1 MSDKSDIVIKKGCI
15 IMGNFIMINN
25 ETREELNPYTLS
37 EAQKQS
43 AYENNIIYICKCCYP
58 EKQLKY
64 HFSADL
70 RLIPCHSEFTSQH
83 DETCRKNEDYQ
94 KRIAYANPLQQ
105 EEDGKLVARVYEN
118 LFERPNRT
126 VAETGDEHK
135 KRRDTRYTKQQKMRL
150 SALVKK
156 INLEV
161 SYRQACRFILKEGD
175 TDEIKIQLK
184 LEKDFS
190 KEVYG
195 QAKDVRISNRGGT
208 VAGCSLDKNGVKFF
222 YNRLTSIKIVSYSIR
237 EKQPSCEECTSI
249 SYQELVNIKTDNDNN
264 DIRSYFSIKINGCY
278 VKITYDAL
286 KIAMHQ
292 YESTYNN
299 RILDLENDIV
309 IGAGYQYE
317 NRKTYKDKNDII
329 RKEGEVDRLTLL
341 LVNKYGIFCESSYEV
356 KCFDLIMD
364 YIMNGK
370 LYQEVKFYKPYS
382 FTKNAYGDAEWLED
396 GIITVKGC
404 KKVGIVEVFG
414 MMGNEEYQEKT
425 KLKEQYARENE
436 DKFVFLTWKPQTE
449 SEEVLQVR
457 LVKCI
462 ENIRESSYE

>member
-1 MSDKSDIVIKKGCI
+1 
-15 IMGNFIMINN
+15 MGSFIMINN
-25 ETREELNPYTLS
+25 ETGDELNPYTLS
-37 EAQKQS
+37 KTQKES
-43 AYENNIIYICKCCYP
+43 AYKDGTIYICKCCYP

-70 RLIPCHSEFTSQH
+70 RLIPCHPEFTRQH
-83 DETCRKNEDYQ
+83 DDTCRKNEDYQ

-105 EEDGKLVARVYEN
+105 DEDGKLVARVYEN
-118 LFERPNRT
+118 LFERPNRI
-126 VAETGDEHK
+126 VAEMGDEHK
-135 KRRDTRYTKQQKMRL
+135 KRRDTVHTEQQRMRL

-161 SYRQACRFILKEGD
+161 SYRQACRFTLKEGNA
-175 TDEIKIQLK
+175 DETKIKLK
-184 LEKDFS
+184 LEKEFS

-208 VAGCSLDKNGVKFF
+208 VAGWSLDKNGVQFF
-222 YNRLTSIKIVSYSIR
+222 YNRLTSIKIVSYSIND
-237 EKQPSCEECTSI
+237 KKSNYEEYTSI
-249 SYQELVNIKTDNDNN
+249 PYQELVNIKTSNDNN
-264 DIRSYFSIKINGCY
+264 KIRSYFSVKINGYY

-286 KIAMHQ
+286 RIAMHQ
-292 YESTYNN
+292 YEGTYNN
-299 RILDLENDIV
+299 RILDLENDII

-317 NRKTYKDKNDII
+317 KTYKDKNDNI
-329 RKEGEVDRLTLL
+329 RKEGEIDRLTLL

-356 KCFDLIMD
+356 KCFDVIMD

-425 KLKEQYARENE
+425 RLKEQYARENE

-449 SEEVLQVR
+449 SAEVLLNR
-457 LVKCI
+457 LVRCI
-462 ENIRESSYE
+462 ADIRKSAYA

>member
-1 MSDKSDIVIKKGCI
+1 MGDKNRYSYKESVYN
-15 IMGNFIMINN
+15 MGSFIMINN
-25 ETREELNPYTLS
+25 ETGDELDPYTLS
-37 EAQKQS
+37 KTQKES
-43 AYENNIIYICKCCYP
+43 AYTTGTIYICKCCYP

-64 HFSADL
+64 HFSVDL
-70 RLIPCHSEFTSQH
+70 RLIPCHPEFTRQH
-83 DETCRKNEDYQ
+83 DEACRKNEDYQ

-118 LFERPNRT
+118 LFERPNRL

-135 KRRDTRYTKQQKMRL
+135 KRRDTGHTEQQRMRL
-150 SALVKK
+150 SALV
-156 INLEV
+156 N
-161 SYRQACRFILKEGD
+161 RQACRFTLKEGD
-175 TDEIKIQLK
+175 TDETKIKLK
-184 LEKDFS
+184 LEEKFS

-208 VAGCSLDKNGVKFF
+208 VAGCSLDKNGVQFF
-222 YNRLTSIKIVSYSIR
+222 YNRLTSIKIVFYSID
-237 EKQPSCEECTSI
+237 EKKSNYEERTSI
-249 SYQELVNIKTDNDNN
+249 SYQELVNIKTNN
-264 DIRSYFSIKINGCY
+264 DKNKIRSYFSVKINGYY

-286 KIAMHQ
+286 RIAIHQ

-299 RILDLENDIV
+299 RILDLENDII

-317 NRKTYKDKNDII
+317 KKYKDKNDNI
-329 RKEGEVDRLTLL
+329 RKEGEIDRLTLL

-356 KCFDLIMD
+356 KCFDVIMD

-404 KKVGIVEVFG
+404 KKAGIVEVFG

-425 KLKEQYARENE
+425 RLKEQYARENE

-449 SEEVLQVR
+449 SEEVLLNR
-457 LVKCI
+457 LVRCI
-462 ENIRESSYE
+462 ADIRKSAYA

>member
-1 MSDKSDIVIKKGCI
+1 
-15 IMGNFIMINN
+15 MGNFIMIDN
-25 ETREELNPYTLS
+25 ETGEELNPYTLS
-37 EAQKQS
+37 KTQKES
-43 AYENNIIYICKCCYP
+43 SYKKGTIYICKCCYP
-58 EKQLKY
+58 KKQLKY
-64 HFSADL
+64 HFSTNL
-70 RLIPCHSEFTSQH
+70 RLIPCHSEFTRQH

-105 EEDGKLVARVYEN
+105 DEDGKLVARVYEN
-118 LFERPNRT
+118 LFDRPKRGA
-126 VAETGDEHK
+126 AEAGGEHK
-135 KRRDTRYTKQQKMRL
+135 KRRDTVHTEQQKMRL

-161 SYRQACRFILKEGD
+161 SYRQACRFALKED
-175 TDEIKIQLK
+175 DADETKIQLK
-184 LEKDFS
+184 LEKEFS

-195 QAKDVRISNRGGT
+195 QAKDIRISNRGGT
-208 VAGCSLDKNGVKFF
+208 VAGYSLDKNGVQFF
-222 YNRLTSIKIVSYSIR
+222 YNRLTSIKIVSYSIN
-237 EKQPSCEECTSI
+237 EKKSNYEEYTNI
-249 SYQELVNIKTDNDNN
+249 SYQKLVNIKINN
-264 DIRSYFSIKINGCY
+264 EKNNIRSYFSVKINGYY

-286 KIAMHQ
+286 RIAIHQ

-299 RILDLENDIV
+299 RILDFENDII

-317 NRKTYKDKNDII
+317 NGKTYKDKNDNI
-329 RKEGEVDRLTLL
+329 RKEGEIDRFTLL

-356 KCFDLIMD
+356 KCFDVIMD

-425 KLKEQYARENE
+425 RLKEQYARENE

-449 SEEVLQVR
+449 SEEDLLNR
-457 LVKCI
+457 LVRCI
-462 ENIRESSYE
+462 SDIRKSAYANKHNLLD

>member
-1 MSDKSDIVIKKGCI
+1 
-15 IMGNFIMINN
+15 MGNFIMIDN
-25 ETREELNPYTLS
+25 ETGEELNPYTLS
-37 EAQKQS
+37 KTQKES
-43 AYENNIIYICKCCYP
+43 SYKKGTIYICKCCYP
-58 EKQLKY
+58 KKQLKY
-64 HFSADL
+64 HFSTNL
-70 RLIPCHSEFTSQH
+70 RLIPCHSEFTRQH

-105 EEDGKLVARVYEN
+105 DEDGKLVARVYEN
-118 LFERPNRT
+118 LFDRPKRGA
-126 VAETGDEHK
+126 AEAGGEHK
-135 KRRDTRYTKQQKMRL
+135 KRRDTVHTEQQKMRL

-161 SYRQACRFILKEGD
+161 SYRQACRFALKED
-175 TDEIKIQLK
+175 DADETKIQLK
-184 LEKDFS
+184 LEKEFS

-195 QAKDVRISNRGGT
+195 QAKDIRISNRGGT
-208 VAGCSLDKNGVKFF
+208 VAGYSLDKNGVQFF
-222 YNRLTSIKIVSYSIR
+222 YNRLTSIKIVSYSIN
-237 EKQPSCEECTSI
+237 EKKSNYEEYTNI
-249 SYQELVNIKTDNDNN
+249 SYQKLVNIKINN
-264 DIRSYFSIKINGCY
+264 EKNNIRSYFSVKINGYY

-286 KIAMHQ
+286 RIAIHQ

-299 RILDLENDIV
+299 RILDFENDII

-317 NRKTYKDKNDII
+317 NGKTYKDKNDNI
-329 RKEGEVDRLTLL
+329 RKEGEIDRFTLL

-356 KCFDLIMD
+356 KCFDVIMD

-425 KLKEQYARENE
+425 RLKEQYARENE

-449 SEEVLQVR
+449 SEEDLLNKLVR
-457 LVKCI
+457 CI
-462 ENIRESSYE
+462 SDIRKSAYANKHNLLD

>member
-1 MSDKSDIVIKKGCI
+1 
-15 IMGNFIMINN
+15 MGSFIMINN
-25 ETREELNPYTLS
+25 ETGDELNPYTLS
-37 EAQKQS
+37 KTQKES
-43 AYENNIIYICKCCYP
+43 AYKDGTIYICKCCYP

-70 RLIPCHSEFTSQH
+70 RLIPCHPEFTRQH
-83 DETCRKNEDYQ
+83 DDTCRKNEDYQ

-105 EEDGKLVARVYEN
+105 DEDGKLVARVYEN
-118 LFERPNRT
+118 LFERPNRI
-126 VAETGDEHK
+126 VAEMGDEHK
-135 KRRDTRYTKQQKMRL
+135 KRRDTVHTEQQRMRL

-161 SYRQACRFILKEGD
+161 SYRQACRFTLKKGD
-175 TDEIKIQLK
+175 ADETKIKLK
-184 LEKDFS
+184 LEKEFS

-208 VAGCSLDKNGVKFF
+208 VAGWSLDKNGVQFF
-222 YNRLTSIKIVSYSIR
+222 YNRLTSIKIVSYSIND
-237 EKQPSCEECTSI
+237 KKSNYEEYTSI
-249 SYQELVNIKTDNDNN
+249 PYQELVNIKTNNDNN
-264 DIRSYFSIKINGCY
+264 KIRSYFSVKINGYY

-286 KIAMHQ
+286 RIAMHQ

-299 RILDLENDIV
+299 RILDLENDII

-317 NRKTYKDKNDII
+317 KTYKDKNDNI
-329 RKEGEVDRLTLL
+329 RKEGEIDRLTLL
-341 LVNKYGIFCESSYEV
+341 LVNKYGFFCESSYEV
-356 KCFDLIMD
+356 KCFDVIMD

-425 KLKEQYARENE
+425 RLKEQYARENE

-449 SEEVLQVR
+449 SAEVLLNR
-457 LVKCI
+457 LVRCI
-462 ENIRESSYE
+462 ADIRKSAYA

>member
-1 MSDKSDIVIKKGCI
+1 
-15 IMGNFIMINN
+15 MGSLIMINN
-25 ETREELNPYTLS
+25 ETGDELNPYMLS
-37 EAQKQS
+37 KTQKES
-43 AYENNIIYICKCCYP
+43 AYKKGTIYICKCCYP

-70 RLIPCHSEFTSQH
+70 RLIPCHPEFTRQH
-83 DETCRKNEDYQ
+83 DEACRKNEDYQ

-118 LFERPNRT
+118 LFERPNRL

-135 KRRDTRYTKQQKMRL
+135 KRRDTGHTEQQKMRL

-161 SYRQACRFILKEGD
+161 SYRQACRFTLKEDD
-175 TDEIKIQLK
+175 TDETKIKLK
-184 LEKDFS
+184 LEKEFS

-208 VAGCSLDKNGVKFF
+208 VAGCSLDKNGVQFF
-222 YNRLTSIKIVSYSIR
+222 YNRLTSIKIVFYSID
-237 EKQPSCEECTSI
+237 EKKSNYEERTSI
-249 SYQELVNIKTDNDNN
+249 SYQELVNIKTNNDNN
-264 DIRSYFSIKINGCY
+264 KIRSYFSVKINGYY

-286 KIAMHQ
+286 RIAIHQ

-299 RILDLENDIV
+299 RILDLENDII

-317 NRKTYKDKNDII
+317 KTYKDKNDNI
-329 RKEGEVDRLTLL
+329 RKEGEIDRLTLL

-356 KCFDLIMD
+356 KCFDVIMD

-404 KKVGIVEVFG
+404 KKAGIVEVFG

-425 KLKEQYARENE
+425 RLKEQYARENE

-449 SEEVLQVR
+449 SEEVLLNR
-457 LVKCI
+457 LVRCI
-462 ENIRESSYE
+462 ADIRKSAYA

>member
-1 MSDKSDIVIKKGCI
+1 
-15 IMGNFIMINN
+15 MGSFIMINN
-25 ETREELNPYTLS
+25 ETGDELNPYTLS
-37 EAQKQS
+37 KTQKES
-43 AYENNIIYICKCCYP
+43 AYKDGTIYICKCCYP

-70 RLIPCHSEFTSQH
+70 RLIPCHPEFTRQH
-83 DETCRKNEDYQ
+83 DDTCRKNEDYQ

-105 EEDGKLVARVYEN
+105 DEDGKLVARVYEN
-118 LFERPNRT
+118 LFERPNRI
-126 VAETGDEHK
+126 VAEMGDEHK
-135 KRRDTRYTKQQKMRL
+135 KRRDTVHTEQQRMRL

-161 SYRQACRFILKEGD
+161 SYRQACRFTLKEGD
-175 TDEIKIQLK
+175 ADETKIKLK
-184 LEKDFS
+184 LEKEFS

-208 VAGCSLDKNGVKFF
+208 VAGWSLDKNGVQFF
-222 YNRLTSIKIVSYSIR
+222 YNRLTSIKIVSYSINDKKSNYK
-237 EKQPSCEECTSI
+237 EYTSI
-249 SYQELVNIKTDNDNN
+249 PYQELVNIKTNNDNN
-264 DIRSYFSIKINGCY
+264 KIRSYFSVKINGYY

-286 KIAMHQ
+286 RIAMHQ

-299 RILDLENDIV
+299 RILDLENDII

-317 NRKTYKDKNDII
+317 KTYKDKNDNI
-329 RKEGEVDRLTLL
+329 RKKGEIDRLTLL

-356 KCFDLIMD
+356 KCFDVIMD

-414 MMGNEEYQEKT
+414 MMGK
-425 KLKEQYARENE
+425 
-436 DKFVFLTWKPQTE
+436 
-449 SEEVLQVR
+449 
-457 LVKCI
+457 
-462 ENIRESSYE
+462 

>member
-1 MSDKSDIVIKKGCI
+1 
-15 IMGNFIMINN
+15 MINN
-25 ETREELNPYTLS
+25 ETGDELDPYTLS
-37 EAQKQS
+37 KTQKES
-43 AYENNIIYICKCCYP
+43 AYKKGTIYICKCCYP

-64 HFSADL
+64 HFSVDL
-70 RLIPCHSEFTSQH
+70 RLIPCHPEFTRQH
-83 DETCRKNEDYQ
+83 DEACRKNEDYQ

-118 LFERPNRT
+118 LFQRPNRI

-135 KRRDTRYTKQQKMRL
+135 KRRDTGHTEQQKMRL

-161 SYRQACRFILKEGD
+161 SYRQACRFTLKEGD
-175 TDEIKIQLK
+175 TDETKIKLK
-184 LEKDFS
+184 LEEEFS

-195 QAKDVRISNRGGT
+195 QAKNVRISNRGGT
-208 VAGCSLDKNGVKFF
+208 VAGCSLDKNGVQFF
-222 YNRLTSIKIVSYSIR
+222 YNRLTSIKIVFYSID
-237 EKQPSCEECTSI
+237 EKKSNYEERTSI
-249 SYQELVNIKTDNDNN
+249 SYQELVNIKTNN
-264 DIRSYFSIKINGCY
+264 DKNKIRSYFSVKINGYY

-286 KIAMHQ
+286 RIAIHQ

-299 RILDLENDIV
+299 RILDLENDII

-317 NRKTYKDKNDII
+317 KTYKDKNDNI
-329 RKEGEVDRLTLL
+329 RKEGEIDRLTLL

-356 KCFDLIMD
+356 KCFDVIMD

-404 KKVGIVEVFG
+404 KKAGIVEVFG

-425 KLKEQYARENE
+425 RLKEQYARENE

-449 SEEVLQVR
+449 SEEVLLNR
-457 LVKCI
+457 LVRCI
-462 ENIRESSYE
+462 ADIRKSAYA

>member
-1 MSDKSDIVIKKGCI
+1 
-15 IMGNFIMINN
+15 MINN
-25 ETREELNPYTLS
+25 ETGDELDPYTLS
-37 EAQKQS
+37 KTQKES
-43 AYENNIIYICKCCYP
+43 AYKKGTIYICKCCYP

-64 HFSADL
+64 HFSVDL
-70 RLIPCHSEFTSQH
+70 RLIPCHPEFTRQH
-83 DETCRKNEDYQ
+83 DEACRKNEDYQ

-118 LFERPNRT
+118 LFQRPNRI

-135 KRRDTRYTKQQKMRL
+135 KRRDTGHTEQQKMRL

-161 SYRQACRFILKEGD
+161 SYRQACRFTLKEGD
-175 TDEIKIQLK
+175 TDETKIKLK
-184 LEKDFS
+184 LEEELS

-208 VAGCSLDKNGVKFF
+208 VAGCSLDKNGVQFF
-222 YNRLTSIKIVSYSIR
+222 YNRLTSIKIVFYSID
-237 EKQPSCEECTSI
+237 EKKSNYQERTSI
-249 SYQELVNIKTDNDNN
+249 SYQELVNIKTNN
-264 DIRSYFSIKINGCY
+264 DKNKIRSYFSVKINGYY

-286 KIAMHQ
+286 RIAIHQ

-299 RILDLENDIV
+299 RILDLENDII

-317 NRKTYKDKNDII
+317 KTYKDKNDNI
-329 RKEGEVDRLTLL
+329 RKEGEIDRLTLL

-356 KCFDLIMD
+356 KCFDVIMD

-404 KKVGIVEVFG
+404 KKAGIVEVFG

-425 KLKEQYARENE
+425 RLKEQYARENE

-449 SEEVLQVR
+449 SEEVLLNR
-457 LVKCI
+457 LVRCI
-462 ENIRESSYE
+462 ADIRKSAYA

>member
-1 MSDKSDIVIKKGCI
+1 
-15 IMGNFIMINN
+15 MGSFIMINN
-25 ETREELNPYTLS
+25 ETGDELNPYTLS
-37 EAQKQS
+37 KTQKES
-43 AYENNIIYICKCCYP
+43 AYKDGTIYICKCCYP

-70 RLIPCHSEFTSQH
+70 RLIPCHPEFTRQH
-83 DETCRKNEDYQ
+83 DDTCRKNEDYQ

-105 EEDGKLVARVYEN
+105 DEDGKLVARVYEN
-118 LFERPNRT
+118 LFERPNRI
-126 VAETGDEHK
+126 VAEMGDEHK
-135 KRRDTRYTKQQKMRL
+135 KRRDTVHTEQQRMRL

-161 SYRQACRFILKEGD
+161 SYRQACRFTLKKGD
-175 TDEIKIQLK
+175 ADETKIKLK
-184 LEKDFS
+184 LEKEFS
-190 KEVYG
+190 KEGYG

-208 VAGCSLDKNGVKFF
+208 VAGWSLDKNGVQFF
-222 YNRLTSIKIVSYSIR
+222 YNRLTSIKIISYSINDKKSNYK
-237 EKQPSCEECTSI
+237 EYTSI
-249 SYQELVNIKTDNDNN
+249 PYQELVNIKTNNDNN
-264 DIRSYFSIKINGCY
+264 KIRSYFSVKINGYY

-286 KIAMHQ
+286 RIAMHQ

-299 RILDLENDIV
+299 RILDLENDII

-317 NRKTYKDKNDII
+317 KTYKDKNDNI
-329 RKEGEVDRLTLL
+329 RKEGEIDRLTLL

-356 KCFDLIMD
+356 KCFDVIMD

-425 KLKEQYARENE
+425 RLKEQYARENE

-449 SEEVLQVR
+449 SAEVLLNR
-457 LVKCI
+457 LVRCI
-462 ENIRESSYE
+462 ADIRKSAYA

>member
-1 MSDKSDIVIKKGCI
+1 
-15 IMGNFIMINN
+15 MGSFIMINN
-25 ETREELNPYTLS
+25 ETGDELNPYTLS
-37 EAQKQS
+37 KTQKES
-43 AYENNIIYICKCCYP
+43 AYKDGTIYICKCCYP

-70 RLIPCHSEFTSQH
+70 RLIPCHPEFTRQH
-83 DETCRKNEDYQ
+83 DDTCRKNEDYQ

-105 EEDGKLVARVYEN
+105 DEDGKLVARVYEN
-118 LFERPNRT
+118 LFERPNRI
-126 VAETGDEHK
+126 VAEMGDEHK
-135 KRRDTRYTKQQKMRL
+135 KRRDTVHTEQQRMRL

-161 SYRQACRFILKEGD
+161 SYRQACRFTLKKGD
-175 TDEIKIQLK
+175 ADETKIKLK
-184 LEKDFS
+184 LEKEFS

-208 VAGCSLDKNGVKFF
+208 VAGWSLDKNGVQFF
-222 YNRLTSIKIVSYSIR
+222 YNRLTSIKIVSYSIND
-237 EKQPSCEECTSI
+237 KKSNYEEYTSI
-249 SYQELVNIKTDNDNN
+249 PYQELVNIKTNNDNN
-264 DIRSYFSIKINGCY
+264 DIRSYFLVKINGYY

-286 KIAMHQ
+286 RIAMHQ

-299 RILDLENDIV
+299 RILDLENDII

-317 NRKTYKDKNDII
+317 KTYKDKNDNI
-329 RKEGEVDRLTLL
+329 RKEGEIDRLTLL
-341 LVNKYGIFCESSYEV
+341 LVNKYGFFCESSYEV
-356 KCFDLIMD
+356 KCFDVIMD

-425 KLKEQYARENE
+425 RLKEQYARENE

-449 SEEVLQVR
+449 SAEVLLNR
-457 LVKCI
+457 LVRCI
-462 ENIRESSYE
+462 ADIRKSAYA

>member
-1 MSDKSDIVIKKGCI
+1 
-15 IMGNFIMINN
+15 MINN
-25 ETREELNPYTLS
+25 ETGDELDPYTLS
-37 EAQKQS
+37 KTQKES
-43 AYENNIIYICKCCYP
+43 AYKKGTIYICKCCYP

-64 HFSADL
+64 HFSVDL
-70 RLIPCHSEFTSQH
+70 RLIPCHPEFTRQH
-83 DETCRKNEDYQ
+83 DEACRKNEDYQ

-118 LFERPNRT
+118 LFQRPNRI

-135 KRRDTRYTKQQKMRL
+135 KRRDTGHTEQQKMRL

-161 SYRQACRFILKEGD
+161 SYRQACRFTLKEGD
-175 TDEIKIQLK
+175 TDETKIKLK
-184 LEKDFS
+184 LEEEFS

-208 VAGCSLDKNGVKFF
+208 VAGCSLDKNGVQFF
-222 YNRLTSIKIVSYSIR
+222 YNRLTSIKIVFYSID
-237 EKQPSCEECTSI
+237 EKKSNYQERTSI
-249 SYQELVNIKTDNDNN
+249 SYQELVNIKTNN
-264 DIRSYFSIKINGCY
+264 DKNKIRSYFSVKINGYY

-286 KIAMHQ
+286 RIAIHQ

-299 RILDLENDIV
+299 RILDLENDII

-317 NRKTYKDKNDII
+317 KTYKDKNDNI
-329 RKEGEVDRLTLL
+329 RKEGEIDRLTLL

-356 KCFDLIMD
+356 KCFDVIMD

-404 KKVGIVEVFG
+404 KKAGIVEVFG

-425 KLKEQYARENE
+425 RLKEQYARENE

-449 SEEVLQVR
+449 SEEVLLNR
-457 LVKCI
+457 LVRCI
-462 ENIRESSYE
+462 ADIRKSAYAYPPIE

>member
-1 MSDKSDIVIKKGCI
+1 
-15 IMGNFIMINN
+15 MIDN
-25 ETREELNPYTLS
+25 ETGEELNPYTLS
-37 EAQKQS
+37 KTQKES
-43 AYENNIIYICKCCYP
+43 SYKKGTIYICKCCYP
-58 EKQLKY
+58 KKQLKY
-64 HFSADL
+64 HFSTNL
-70 RLIPCHSEFTSQH
+70 RLIPCHSEFTRQH

-105 EEDGKLVARVYEN
+105 DEDGKLVARVYEN
-118 LFERPNRT
+118 LFDRPKRGA
-126 VAETGDEHK
+126 AEAGGEHK
-135 KRRDTRYTKQQKMRL
+135 KRRDTVHTEQQKMRL

-161 SYRQACRFILKEGD
+161 SYRQACRFALKED
-175 TDEIKIQLK
+175 DADETKIQLK
-184 LEKDFS
+184 LEKEFS

-195 QAKDVRISNRGGT
+195 QAKDIRISNRGGT
-208 VAGCSLDKNGVKFF
+208 VAGYSLDKNGVQFF
-222 YNRLTSIKIVSYSIR
+222 YNRLTSIKIVSYSIN
-237 EKQPSCEECTSI
+237 EKKSNYEEYTNI
-249 SYQELVNIKTDNDNN
+249 SYQKLVNIKINN
-264 DIRSYFSIKINGCY
+264 EKNNIRSYFSVKINGYY

-286 KIAMHQ
+286 RIAIHQ

-299 RILDLENDIV
+299 RILDFENDII

-317 NRKTYKDKNDII
+317 NGKTYKDKNDNI
-329 RKEGEVDRLTLL
+329 RKEGEIDRFTLL

-356 KCFDLIMD
+356 KCFDVIMD

-425 KLKEQYARENE
+425 RLKEQYARENE

-449 SEEVLQVR
+449 SEEDLLNKLVR
-457 LVKCI
+457 CI
-462 ENIRESSYE
+462 SDIRKSAYANKHNLLD

>member
-1 MSDKSDIVIKKGCI
+1 
-15 IMGNFIMINN
+15 MGSFIMINN
-25 ETREELNPYTLS
+25 ETGDELDPYTLS
-37 EAQKQS
+37 KTQKES
-43 AYENNIIYICKCCYP
+43 AYKKGTIYICKCCYP

-64 HFSADL
+64 HFSVDL
-70 RLIPCHSEFTSQH
+70 RLIPCHPEFTRQH
-83 DETCRKNEDYQ
+83 DEACRKNEDYQ

-118 LFERPNRT
+118 LFQRPNRI

-135 KRRDTRYTKQQKMRL
+135 KRRDTGHTEQQKMRL

-161 SYRQACRFILKEGD
+161 SYRQACRFTLKEGD
-175 TDEIKIQLK
+175 TDETKIKLK
-184 LEKDFS
+184 LEEEFS

-208 VAGCSLDKNGVKFF
+208 VAGCSLDKNGVQFF
-222 YNRLTSIKIVSYSIR
+222 YNRLTSIKIVFYSID
-237 EKQPSCEECTSI
+237 EKKSNYQERTSI
-249 SYQELVNIKTDNDNN
+249 SYQELVNIKTNN
-264 DIRSYFSIKINGCY
+264 DKNKIRSYFSVKINGYY

-286 KIAMHQ
+286 RIAIHQ

-299 RILDLENDIV
+299 RILDLENDII

-317 NRKTYKDKNDII
+317 KTYKDKNDNI
-329 RKEGEVDRLTLL
+329 RKEGEIDRLTLL

-356 KCFDLIMD
+356 KCFDVIMD

-404 KKVGIVEVFG
+404 KKAGIVEVFG

-425 KLKEQYARENE
+425 RLKEQYARENE
-436 DKFVFLTWKPQTE
+436 DKFVFLTWKPQNE
-449 SEEVLQVR
+449 SEEDLLNR
-457 LVKCI
+457 LIRCI
-462 ENIRESSYE
+462 ADIRKSAYA

>member
-1 MSDKSDIVIKKGCI
+1 
-15 IMGNFIMINN
+15 MGSFIMINN
-25 ETREELNPYTLS
+25 ETGDELNPYTLS
-37 EAQKQS
+37 KTQKES
-43 AYENNIIYICKCCYP
+43 AYKDGTIYICKCCYP

-70 RLIPCHSEFTSQH
+70 RLIPCHPEFTRQH
-83 DETCRKNEDYQ
+83 DDTCRKNEDYQ

-105 EEDGKLVARVYEN
+105 DEDGKLVARVYEN
-118 LFERPNRT
+118 LFERPNRI
-126 VAETGDEHK
+126 VAEMGDEHK
-135 KRRDTRYTKQQKMRL
+135 KRRDTVHTEQQRMRL

-161 SYRQACRFILKEGD
+161 SYRQACRFTSKKGD
-175 TDEIKIQLK
+175 ADETKIKLK
-184 LEKDFS
+184 LEKEFS

-208 VAGCSLDKNGVKFF
+208 VAGWSLDKNGVQFF
-222 YNRLTSIKIVSYSIR
+222 YNRLTSIKIISYSINDKKSNYK
-237 EKQPSCEECTSI
+237 EYTSI
-249 SYQELVNIKTDNDNN
+249 PYQELVNIKTNNDNN
-264 DIRSYFSIKINGCY
+264 KIRSYFSVKINGYY

-286 KIAMHQ
+286 RIAMHQ

-299 RILDLENDIV
+299 RILDLENDII

-317 NRKTYKDKNDII
+317 KTYKDKNDNI
-329 RKEGEVDRLTLL
+329 RKEGEIDRLTLL

-356 KCFDLIMD
+356 KCFDVIMD

-425 KLKEQYARENE
+425 RLKEQYARENE

-449 SEEVLQVR
+449 SAEVLLNR
-457 LVKCI
+457 LVRCI
-462 ENIRESSYE
+462 ADIRKSAYA

>member
-1 MSDKSDIVIKKGCI
+1 
-15 IMGNFIMINN
+15 MGSFIMINN
-25 ETREELNPYTLS
+25 ETGDELNPYTLS
-37 EAQKQS
+37 KTQKES
-43 AYENNIIYICKCCYP
+43 AYKDGTIYICKCCYL

-70 RLIPCHSEFTSQH
+70 RLIPCHPEFTRQH
-83 DETCRKNEDYQ
+83 DDTCRKNEDYQ

-105 EEDGKLVARVYEN
+105 DEDGKLVARVYEN
-118 LFERPNRT
+118 LFERPNRI
-126 VAETGDEHK
+126 VAEMGDEHK
-135 KRRDTRYTKQQKMRL
+135 KRRDTVHTEQQRMRL

-161 SYRQACRFILKEGD
+161 SYRQACRFTLKKGD
-175 TDEIKIQLK
+175 ADETKIKLK
-184 LEKDFS
+184 LEKEFS

-208 VAGCSLDKNGVKFF
+208 VAGWSLDKNGVQFF
-222 YNRLTSIKIVSYSIR
+222 YNRLTSIKIISYYINDKKSNYK
-237 EKQPSCEECTSI
+237 EYTSI
-249 SYQELVNIKTDNDNN
+249 PYQELVNIKTNNDNN
-264 DIRSYFSIKINGCY
+264 KIRSYFSVKINGYY

-286 KIAMHQ
+286 RIAMHQ

-299 RILDLENDIV
+299 RILDLENDII

-317 NRKTYKDKNDII
+317 KTYKDKNDNI
-329 RKEGEVDRLTLL
+329 RKEGEIDRLTLL

-356 KCFDLIMD
+356 KCFDVIMD

-425 KLKEQYARENE
+425 RLKEQYARENE

-449 SEEVLQVR
+449 SAEVLLNR
-457 LVKCI
+457 LVRCI
-462 ENIRESSYE
+462 ADIRKSAYA

>member
-1 MSDKSDIVIKKGCI
+1 
-15 IMGNFIMINN
+15 MINN
-25 ETREELNPYTLS
+25 ETGDELDPYTLS
-37 EAQKQS
+37 KTQKES
-43 AYENNIIYICKCCYP
+43 AYTKGTIYICKCCYP

-64 HFSADL
+64 HFSVDL
-70 RLIPCHSEFTSQH
+70 RLIPCHPEFTRQH
-83 DETCRKNEDYQ
+83 DEACRKNEDYQ

-118 LFERPNRT
+118 LFERPNRL

-135 KRRDTRYTKQQKMRL
+135 KRRDTGHTEQQKMRL

-161 SYRQACRFILKEGD
+161 SYRQACRFTLKEGD
-175 TDEIKIQLK
+175 TDETKIKLK
-184 LEKDFS
+184 LEEEFS

-208 VAGCSLDKNGVKFF
+208 VAGCSLDKNGVRFF
-222 YNRLTSIKIVSYSIR
+222 YNRLTSIKIVFYSIN
-237 EKQPSCEECTSI
+237 EKKSNYEERTSISYQERTSI
-249 SYQELVNIKTDNDNN
+249 SYQELVNIKTNN
-264 DIRSYFSIKINGCY
+264 DKNKIRSYFSVKINGYY

-286 KIAMHQ
+286 RIAIHQ

-299 RILDLENDIV
+299 RILDLENDII

-317 NRKTYKDKNDII
+317 KTYKDKNDNI
-329 RKEGEVDRLTLL
+329 RKEGEIDRLTLL

-356 KCFDLIMD
+356 KCFDVIMD

-404 KKVGIVEVFG
+404 KKAGIVEVFG

-425 KLKEQYARENE
+425 RLKEQYARENE

-449 SEEVLQVR
+449 SEEVLLNR
-457 LVKCI
+457 LVRCI
-462 ENIRESSYE
+462 ADIRKSAYA

>member
-1 MSDKSDIVIKKGCI
+1 
-15 IMGNFIMINN
+15 MINN
-25 ETREELNPYTLS
+25 ETGDELDPYTLS
-37 EAQKQS
+37 KTQKES
-43 AYENNIIYICKCCYP
+43 AYTKGTIYICKCCYP

-64 HFSADL
+64 HFSVDL
-70 RLIPCHSEFTSQH
+70 RLIPCHPEFTRQH
-83 DETCRKNEDYQ
+83 DEACRKNEDYQ

-118 LFERPNRT
+118 LFERPNRL

-135 KRRDTRYTKQQKMRL
+135 KRRDTGHTEQQKMRL

-161 SYRQACRFILKEGD
+161 SYRQACRFTLKEGD
-175 TDEIKIQLK
+175 TDETKIKLK
-184 LEKDFS
+184 LEEEFS

-208 VAGCSLDKNGVKFF
+208 VAGCSLDKNGVRFF
-222 YNRLTSIKIVSYSIR
+222 YNRLTSIKIVFYSID
-237 EKQPSCEECTSI
+237 EKKSNYEERTSISYQERTSI
-249 SYQELVNIKTDNDNN
+249 SYQELVNIKTNN
-264 DIRSYFSIKINGCY
+264 DKNKIRSYFSVKINGYY

-286 KIAMHQ
+286 RIAIHQ

-299 RILDLENDIV
+299 RILDLENDII

-317 NRKTYKDKNDII
+317 KTYKDKNDNI
-329 RKEGEVDRLTLL
+329 RKEGEIDRLTLL

-356 KCFDLIMD
+356 KCFDVIMD

-404 KKVGIVEVFG
+404 KKAGIVEVFG

-425 KLKEQYARENE
+425 RLKEQYARENE

-449 SEEVLQVR
+449 SEEVLLNR
-457 LVKCI
+457 LVRCI
-462 ENIRESSYE
+462 ADIRKSAYA

>member
-1 MSDKSDIVIKKGCI
+1 
-15 IMGNFIMINN
+15 MGSFIMINN
-25 ETREELNPYTLS
+25 ETGDELDPYTLS
-37 EAQKQS
+37 KTQKES
-43 AYENNIIYICKCCYP
+43 AYAKGTIYICKCCYP

-64 HFSADL
+64 HFSVDL
-70 RLIPCHSEFTSQH
+70 RLIPCHPEFTRQH
-83 DETCRKNEDYQ
+83 DEACRKNEDYQ

-118 LFERPNRT
+118 LFERPNRL

-135 KRRDTRYTKQQKMRL
+135 KRRDTGHTEQQKMRL

-161 SYRQACRFILKEGD
+161 SYRQACRFTLKEGD
-175 TDEIKIQLK
+175 TDETKIKLK
-184 LEKDFS
+184 LEEEFS

-208 VAGCSLDKNGVKFF
+208 VAGCSLDKNGVRFF
-222 YNRLTSIKIVSYSIR
+222 YNRLTSIKIVFYSID
-237 EKQPSCEECTSI
+237 EKKSNYEERTSISYQERTSI
-249 SYQELVNIKTDNDNN
+249 SYQELVNIKTNN
-264 DIRSYFSIKINGCY
+264 DKNKIRSYFSVKINGYY

-286 KIAMHQ
+286 RIAIHQ

-299 RILDLENDIV
+299 RILDLENDII

-317 NRKTYKDKNDII
+317 KTYKDKNDNI
-329 RKEGEVDRLTLL
+329 RKEGEIDRLTLL

-356 KCFDLIMD
+356 KCFDVIMD

-404 KKVGIVEVFG
+404 KKAGIVEVFG

-425 KLKEQYARENE
+425 RLKEQYARENE

-449 SEEVLQVR
+449 SEEVLLNR
-457 LVKCI
+457 LVRCI
-462 ENIRESSYE
+462 ADIRKSAYA

>member
-1 MSDKSDIVIKKGCI
+1 MGDKNRYSYKESVYN
-15 IMGNFIMINN
+15 MGSFIMINN
-25 ETREELNPYTLS
+25 ETGDELDPYTLS
-37 EAQKQS
+37 KTQKES
-43 AYENNIIYICKCCYP
+43 AYTKGTIYICKCCYP

-64 HFSADL
+64 HFSVDL
-70 RLIPCHSEFTSQH
+70 RLIPCHPEFTRQH
-83 DETCRKNEDYQ
+83 DEACRKNEDYQ

-118 LFERPNRT
+118 LFERPNRL

-135 KRRDTRYTKQQKMRL
+135 KRRDTGHTEQQRMRL

-161 SYRQACRFILKEGD
+161 SYRQACRFTLKEGD
-175 TDEIKIQLK
+175 TDETKIKLK
-184 LEKDFS
+184 LEEKFS

-208 VAGCSLDKNGVKFF
+208 VAGCSLDKNGVQFF
-222 YNRLTSIKIVSYSIR
+222 YNRLTSIKIVFYSID
-237 EKQPSCEECTSI
+237 EKKSNYEERTSI
-249 SYQELVNIKTDNDNN
+249 SYQELVNIKTNN
-264 DIRSYFSIKINGCY
+264 DKNKIRSYFSVKINGYY

-286 KIAMHQ
+286 RIAIHQ

-299 RILDLENDIV
+299 RILDLENDII

-317 NRKTYKDKNDII
+317 KKYKDKNDNI
-329 RKEGEVDRLTLL
+329 RKEGEIDRLTLL

-356 KCFDLIMD
+356 KCFDVIMD

-404 KKVGIVEVFG
+404 KKAGIVEVFG

-425 KLKEQYARENE
+425 RLKEQ
-436 DKFVFLTWKPQTE
+436 L
-449 SEEVLQVR
+449 
-457 LVKCI
+457 
-462 ENIRESSYE
+462 

>member
-1 MSDKSDIVIKKGCI
+1 MGDKNRYSYKESVYN
-15 IMGNFIMINN
+15 MGSFIMINN
-25 ETREELNPYTLS
+25 ETGDELDPYTLS
-37 EAQKQS
+37 KTQKES
-43 AYENNIIYICKCCYP
+43 AYTKGTIYICKCCYP

-64 HFSADL
+64 HFSVDL
-70 RLIPCHSEFTSQH
+70 RLIPCHPEFTRQH
-83 DETCRKNEDYQ
+83 DEACRKNEDYQ

-118 LFERPNRT
+118 LFERPNRL

-135 KRRDTRYTKQQKMRL
+135 KRRDTGHTEQQRMRL

-161 SYRQACRFILKEGD
+161 SYRQACRFTLKEGD
-175 TDEIKIQLK
+175 TDETKIKLK
-184 LEKDFS
+184 LEEKFS

-208 VAGCSLDKNGVKFF
+208 VAGCSLDKNGVQFF
-222 YNRLTSIKIVSYSIR
+222 YNRLTSIKIVFYSID
-237 EKQPSCEECTSI
+237 EKKSNYEESTSI
-249 SYQELVNIKTDNDNN
+249 SYQELVNIKTNN
-264 DIRSYFSIKINGCY
+264 DKNKIRSYFSVKINGYY

-286 KIAMHQ
+286 RIAIHQ

-299 RILDLENDIV
+299 RILDLENDII

-317 NRKTYKDKNDII
+317 KKYKDKNDNI
-329 RKEGEVDRLTLL
+329 RKEGEIDRLTLL

-356 KCFDLIMD
+356 KCFDVIMD

-404 KKVGIVEVFG
+404 KKAGIVEVFG

-425 KLKEQYARENE
+425 RLKEQYARENE

-449 SEEVLQVR
+449 SEEVLLNR
-457 LVKCI
+457 LVRCI
-462 ENIRESSYE
+462 ADIRKSAYA

>member
-1 MSDKSDIVIKKGCI
+1 
-15 IMGNFIMINN
+15 MINN
-25 ETREELNPYTLS
+25 ETGDELDPYTLS
-37 EAQKQS
+37 KTQKES
-43 AYENNIIYICKCCYP
+43 AYKKGTIYICKCCYP

-64 HFSADL
+64 HFSVDL
-70 RLIPCHSEFTSQH
+70 RLIPCHPEFTRQH
-83 DETCRKNEDYQ
+83 DEACRKNEDYQ

-118 LFERPNRT
+118 LFQRPNRI

-135 KRRDTRYTKQQKMRL
+135 KRRDTGHTEQQKMRL

-161 SYRQACRFILKEGD
+161 SYRQACRFTLKEGD
-175 TDEIKIQLK
+175 TDETKIKLK
-184 LEKDFS
+184 LEEEFS

-208 VAGCSLDKNGVKFF
+208 VAGCSLDKNGVQFF
-222 YNRLTSIKIVSYSIR
+222 YNRLTSIKIVFYSID
-237 EKQPSCEECTSI
+237 EKKSNYQERTSI
-249 SYQELVNIKTDNDNN
+249 SYQELVNIKTNN
-264 DIRSYFSIKINGCY
+264 DKNKIRSYFSVKINGYY

-286 KIAMHQ
+286 RIAIHQ

-299 RILDLENDIV
+299 RILDLENDII

-317 NRKTYKDKNDII
+317 KTYKDKNDNI
-329 RKEGEVDRLTLL
+329 RKEGEIDRLTLL

-356 KCFDLIMD
+356 KCFDVIMD

-404 KKVGIVEVFG
+404 KKAGIVEVFG

-425 KLKEQYARENE
+425 RLKEQYARENE

-449 SEEVLQVR
+449 SEEVSLNR
-457 LVKCI
+457 LVRCI
-462 ENIRESSYE
+462 ADIRKSAYA

>member
-1 MSDKSDIVIKKGCI
+1 MSDKNKYSYKERVYNN
-15 IMGNFIMINN
+15 GNFIMIDN
-25 ETREELNPYTLS
+25 ETGDELNPYTLS
-37 EAQKQS
+37 KTQKES
-43 AYENNIIYICKCCYP
+43 SYKKGTIYICKCCYP

-64 HFSADL
+64 HFSVDL
-70 RLIPCHSEFTSQH
+70 RLIPCHPEFARQH

-105 EEDGKLVARVYEN
+105 DEDGNLVARVYEN
-118 LFERPNRT
+118 LFDRPKRRA
-126 VAETGDEHK
+126 VEAGEEHK
-135 KRRDTRYTKQQKMRL
+135 KRRDTVHTEQQKMRL

-161 SYRQACRFILKEGD
+161 SYRQACRFTLKEGD
-175 TDEIKIQLK
+175 VDEMKIKLK
-184 LEKDFS
+184 LEKEFS

-195 QAKDVRISNRGGT
+195 QAKDVRISNRRGT
-208 VAGCSLDKNGVKFF
+208 VAGCSLDKNGVQFF
-222 YNRLTSIKIVSYSIR
+222 YNRLTSIKIVSYFIN
-237 EKQPSCEECTSI
+237 EKKSNYKEYTSI
-249 SYQELVNIKTDNDNN
+249 SYQELVNIKINN
-264 DIRSYFSIKINGCY
+264 DKNNRRSYFLVKINGYY

-286 KIAMHQ
+286 RIAIHQ

-299 RILDLENDIV
+299 RILDLENDII

-317 NRKTYKDKNDII
+317 NGETYKDKNDNI
-329 RKEGEVDRLTLL
+329 RKKGEIDRFTLL

-356 KCFDLIMD
+356 KCFDVIMD
-364 YIMNGK
+364 YIMNRK

-382 FTKNAYGDAEWLED
+382 FTKNAYGDADWLED

-425 KLKEQYARENE
+425 RLKEQYAKENE

-449 SEEVLQVR
+449 SEKELLNR
-457 LVKCI
+457 LARCI
-462 ENIRESSYE
+462 SDIKKSSYT

>member
-1 MSDKSDIVIKKGCI
+1 
-15 IMGNFIMINN
+15 MINN
-25 ETREELNPYTLS
+25 ETGDELDPYTLS
-37 EAQKQS
+37 KTQKES
-43 AYENNIIYICKCCYP
+43 AYKKGTIYICKCCYP

-64 HFSADL
+64 HFSVDL
-70 RLIPCHSEFTSQH
+70 RLIPCHPEFTRQH
-83 DETCRKNEDYQ
+83 DEACRKNEDYQ

-118 LFERPNRT
+118 LFQRPNRI

-135 KRRDTRYTKQQKMRL
+135 KRRDTGHTEQQKMRL

-161 SYRQACRFILKEGD
+161 SYRQACRFTLKEGD
-175 TDEIKIQLK
+175 TDETKIKLK
-184 LEKDFS
+184 LEEEFS

-208 VAGCSLDKNGVKFF
+208 VAGCSLDKNGVQFF
-222 YNRLTSIKIVSYSIR
+222 YNRLTNIKIVFYSID
-237 EKQPSCEECTSI
+237 EKKSNYEERTSI
-249 SYQELVNIKTDNDNN
+249 SYQELVNIKTNN
-264 DIRSYFSIKINGCY
+264 DKNKIRSYFSVKINGYY

-286 KIAMHQ
+286 RIAIHQ

-299 RILDLENDIV
+299 RILDLENDII

-317 NRKTYKDKNDII
+317 KTYKDKNDNI
-329 RKEGEVDRLTLL
+329 RKEGEIDRLTLL

-404 KKVGIVEVFG
+404 KKAGIVEVFG

-425 KLKEQYARENE
+425 RLKEQYARENE

-449 SEEVLQVR
+449 SEEVLLNR
-457 LVKCI
+457 LVRCI
-462 ENIRESSYE
+462 ADIRKSAYA

>member
-1 MSDKSDIVIKKGCI
+1 M
-15 IMGNFIMINN
+15 
-25 ETREELNPYTLS
+25 
-37 EAQKQS
+37 
-43 AYENNIIYICKCCYP
+43 
-58 EKQLKY
+58 KY

-70 RLIPCHSEFTSQH
+70 RLIPCHPEFTRQH
-83 DETCRKNEDYQ
+83 DDTCRKNEDYQ

-105 EEDGKLVARVYEN
+105 DEDGKLVARVYEN
-118 LFERPNRT
+118 LFERPNRI
-126 VAETGDEHK
+126 VAEMGDEHK
-135 KRRDTRYTKQQKMRL
+135 KRRDTVHTEQQRMRL

-161 SYRQACRFILKEGD
+161 SYRQACRFTLKEGD
-175 TDEIKIQLK
+175 ADETKIKLK
-184 LEKDFS
+184 LEKEFS

-208 VAGCSLDKNGVKFF
+208 VAGWSLDKNGVQFF
-222 YNRLTSIKIVSYSIR
+222 YNRLTSIKIVSYSIND
-237 EKQPSCEECTSI
+237 KKSNYEEYTSI
-249 SYQELVNIKTDNDNN
+249 PYQELVNIKTNNDNN
-264 DIRSYFSIKINGCY
+264 KIRSYFSVKINGYY

-286 KIAMHQ
+286 RIAMHQ

-299 RILDLENDIV
+299 RILDLENDII

-317 NRKTYKDKNDII
+317 KTYKDKNDNI
-329 RKEGEVDRLTLL
+329 RKEGEIDRLTLL

-356 KCFDLIMD
+356 KCFDVIMD

-425 KLKEQYARENE
+425 RLKEQYARENE

-449 SEEVLQVR
+449 SAEVLLNR
-457 LVKCI
+457 LVICI
-462 ENIRESSYE
+462 ADIRKSAYA

>member
-1 MSDKSDIVIKKGCI
+1 
-15 IMGNFIMINN
+15 MINN
-25 ETREELNPYTLS
+25 ETGDELDPYTLS
-37 EAQKQS
+37 KTQKES
-43 AYENNIIYICKCCYP
+43 AYKKGTIYICKCCYP

-64 HFSADL
+64 HFSVDL
-70 RLIPCHSEFTSQH
+70 RLIPCHPEFTRQH
-83 DETCRKNEDYQ
+83 DEACRKNEDYQ

-118 LFERPNRT
+118 LFQRPNRI

-135 KRRDTRYTKQQKMRL
+135 KRRDTGHTEQQKMRL

-161 SYRQACRFILKEGD
+161 SYRQACRFTLKEGD
-175 TDEIKIQLK
+175 TDETKIKLK
-184 LEKDFS
+184 LEEEFS

-208 VAGCSLDKNGVKFF
+208 VAGCSLDKNGVQFF
-222 YNRLTSIKIVSYSIR
+222 YNRLTSIKIVFYSID
-237 EKQPSCEECTSI
+237 EKKYNYQERSII
-249 SYQELVNIKTDNDNN
+249 SYQELVNIKTNN
-264 DIRSYFSIKINGCY
+264 DKNKIRSYFSVKINGYY

-286 KIAMHQ
+286 RIAIHQ

-299 RILDLENDIV
+299 RILDLENDII

-317 NRKTYKDKNDII
+317 KTYKDKNDNI
-329 RKEGEVDRLTLL
+329 RKEGEIDRLTLL

-356 KCFDLIMD
+356 KCFDVIMD

-404 KKVGIVEVFG
+404 KKAGIVEVFG

-425 KLKEQYARENE
+425 RLKEQYARENE

-449 SEEVLQVR
+449 SEEVLLNR
-457 LVKCI
+457 LVRCI
-462 ENIRESSYE
+462 ADIRKSAYA

>member
-1 MSDKSDIVIKKGCI
+1 MGDKNRYSYKESVYN
-15 IMGNFIMINN
+15 MGSFIMINN
-25 ETREELNPYTLS
+25 ETGDELDPYTLS
-37 EAQKQS
+37 KTQKES
-43 AYENNIIYICKCCYP
+43 AYTKGTIYICKCCYP

-64 HFSADL
+64 HFSVDL
-70 RLIPCHSEFTSQH
+70 RLIPCHPEFTRQH
-83 DETCRKNEDYQ
+83 DEACRKNEDYQ

-118 LFERPNRT
+118 LFERPNRL

-135 KRRDTRYTKQQKMRL
+135 KRRDTGHTEQQRMRL

-161 SYRQACRFILKEGD
+161 SYRQACRFTLKEGD
-175 TDEIKIQLK
+175 TDETKIKLK
-184 LEKDFS
+184 LEEKFS

-208 VAGCSLDKNGVKFF
+208 VAGCSLDKNGVQFF
-222 YNRLTSIKIVSYSIR
+222 YNRLTSIKIVFYSID
-237 EKQPSCEECTSI
+237 EKKSNYEERTSI
-249 SYQELVNIKTDNDNN
+249 SYQELVNIKTNN
-264 DIRSYFSIKINGCY
+264 DKNKIRSYFSVKINGYY

-286 KIAMHQ
+286 RIAIHQ

-299 RILDLENDIV
+299 RILDLENDII

-317 NRKTYKDKNDII
+317 KKYKDKNDNI
-329 RKEGEVDRLTLL
+329 RKEGEIDRLTLL

-356 KCFDLIMD
+356 KCFDVIMD

-404 KKVGIVEVFG
+404 KKAGIVEVFG

-425 KLKEQYARENE
+425 RLKEQYARENE

-449 SEEVLQVR
+449 SEEVLLNR
-457 LVKCI
+457 LVRCI
-462 ENIRESSYE
+462 ADIRKSAYA

>member
-1 MSDKSDIVIKKGCI
+1 
-15 IMGNFIMINN
+15 MGSFIMINN
-25 ETREELNPYTLS
+25 ETGDELNPYTLS
-37 EAQKQS
+37 KTQKES
-43 AYENNIIYICKCCYP
+43 AYKDGTIYICKCCYP

-70 RLIPCHSEFTSQH
+70 RLIPCHPEFTRQH
-83 DETCRKNEDYQ
+83 DDTCRKNEDCQ

-105 EEDGKLVARVYEN
+105 DEDGKLVARVYEN
-118 LFERPNRT
+118 LFERPNRI
-126 VAETGDEHK
+126 VAEMGDEHK
-135 KRRDTRYTKQQKMRL
+135 KRRDTVHTEQQRMRL

-161 SYRQACRFILKEGD
+161 SYRQACRFTLKEGD
-175 TDEIKIQLK
+175 ADETKIKLK
-184 LEKDFS
+184 LEKEFS

-208 VAGCSLDKNGVKFF
+208 VAGWSLDKNGVQFF
-222 YNRLTSIKIVSYSIR
+222 YNRLTSIKIVSYSIND
-237 EKQPSCEECTSI
+237 KKSNYEEYTSI
-249 SYQELVNIKTDNDNN
+249 PYQELVNIKTNNDNN
-264 DIRSYFSIKINGCY
+264 KIRSYFSVKINGYY

-286 KIAMHQ
+286 RIAMHQ

-299 RILDLENDIV
+299 RILDLENDII

-317 NRKTYKDKNDII
+317 KTYKDKNDNI
-329 RKEGEVDRLTLL
+329 RKEGEIDRLTLL

-356 KCFDLIMD
+356 KCFDVIMD

-425 KLKEQYARENE
+425 RLKEQYARENE

-449 SEEVLQVR
+449 SAEVLLNR
-457 LVKCI
+457 LVRCI
-462 ENIRESSYE
+462 ADIRKSAYA

>member
-1 MSDKSDIVIKKGCI
+1 
-15 IMGNFIMINN
+15 MINN
-25 ETREELNPYTLS
+25 ETGDELDPYTLS
-37 EAQKQS
+37 KTQKES
-43 AYENNIIYICKCCYP
+43 AYKKGTIYICKCCYP

-64 HFSADL
+64 HFSVDL
-70 RLIPCHSEFTSQH
+70 RLIPCHPEFTRQH
-83 DETCRKNEDYQ
+83 DEACRKNEDYQ

-118 LFERPNRT
+118 LFQRPNRI

-135 KRRDTRYTKQQKMRL
+135 KRRDTGHTEQQKMRL

-161 SYRQACRFILKEGD
+161 SYRQACRFTLKEGD
-175 TDEIKIQLK
+175 TDETKIKLK
-184 LEKDFS
+184 LEEEFS

-208 VAGCSLDKNGVKFF
+208 VAGCSLDKNGVQFF
-222 YNRLTSIKIVSYSIR
+222 YNRLTSIKIVFYSID
-237 EKQPSCEECTSI
+237 EKKSNYEERTSI
-249 SYQELVNIKTDNDNN
+249 SYQELVNIKTNN
-264 DIRSYFSIKINGCY
+264 DKNKIRSYFSVKINGYY

-286 KIAMHQ
+286 RIAIHQ

-299 RILDLENDIV
+299 RILDLENDII

-317 NRKTYKDKNDII
+317 KTYKDKNDNI
-329 RKEGEVDRLTLL
+329 RKEGEIDRLTLL

-356 KCFDLIMD
+356 KCFDVIMD

-404 KKVGIVEVFG
+404 KKAGIVEVFG

-425 KLKEQYARENE
+425 RLKEQYARENE

-449 SEEVLQVR
+449 SEEVLLNR
-457 LVKCI
+457 LVRCI
-462 ENIRESSYE
+462 ADIRKSAYA

>member
-1 MSDKSDIVIKKGCI
+1 MGDKNRYSYKESVYN
-15 IMGNFIMINN
+15 MGSFIMINN
-25 ETREELNPYTLS
+25 ETGDELDPYTLS
-37 EAQKQS
+37 KTQKES
-43 AYENNIIYICKCCYP
+43 AYMKGTIYICKCCYP

-64 HFSADL
+64 HFSVDL
-70 RLIPCHSEFTSQH
+70 RLIPCHPEFTRQH
-83 DETCRKNEDYQ
+83 DEACRKNEDYQ

-118 LFERPNRT
+118 LFERPNRL

-135 KRRDTRYTKQQKMRL
+135 KRRDTGHTEQQKMRL

-161 SYRQACRFILKEGD
+161 SYRQACRFTLKEGD
-175 TDEIKIQLK
+175 TDETKIKLK
-184 LEKDFS
+184 LEEKFS

-208 VAGCSLDKNGVKFF
+208 VAGCSLDKNGVQFF
-222 YNRLTSIKIVSYSIR
+222 YNRLTSIKIVFYSID
-237 EKQPSCEECTSI
+237 EKKSNYEERTSI
-249 SYQELVNIKTDNDNN
+249 SYQELVNIKTNN
-264 DIRSYFSIKINGCY
+264 DKNKIRSYFSVKINGYY

-286 KIAMHQ
+286 RIAIHQ

-299 RILDLENDIV
+299 RILDLENDII
-309 IGAGYQYE
+309 IGAGYQCE
-317 NRKTYKDKNDII
+317 KTYKDKNDNI
-329 RKEGEVDRLTLL
+329 RKEGEIDRLTLL

-356 KCFDLIMD
+356 KCFDVIMD

-404 KKVGIVEVFG
+404 KKAGIVEVFG

-425 KLKEQYARENE
+425 RLKEQYARENE

-449 SEEVLQVR
+449 SEEVLLNR
-457 LVKCI
+457 LVRCI
-462 ENIRESSYE
+462 ADIRKSAYA